1 MITRTKYFKEKYI
14 IACVSM
20 YGIVHEERIK
30 YIHQVHFSEHM
41 DLSTLNLKYL
51 KTNSVMY
58 EKGYFIHESIHHYK
72 QMYHFIKQSQNKPFF
87 MPTFKELSRY
97 ENINYIESTPEIER
111 FTREFMKTVKMISHE
126 ELILKVNLILSY
138 HNLNYDMKSIIE
150 VLHDAFLIEEDI
162 RILLPYLV
170 EALNS
175 QKLWINHGLS
185 ANDIKSKTVT
195 TSPMLDIEKMN
206 PFEVTEKQKTQFKA
220 EINKLTLHL
229 PKAIFDF
236 SLPGLHD
243 LIDYTLEN
251 YPEHIIDID
260 PKIYLA
266 GITAHVYY
274 MHNKQFNYNR
284 REAIMNALQLKD
296 RYDKISAMIREFNGM
311 LAYYKEVNRDIILN
325 DFFEKVQ
332 YKPIKTVTKENIRL
346 IGILQKKAVI
356 DDVLRK
362 KTERIV
368 DDFSDDGD
376 LYVLL
381 ANMNLIYPLSVK
393 NLFRLMTVC
402 PDNQRETVMKHII
415 FAFEKVDP
423 KYFVKPNM
431 FKPNHENFKIYL
443 LSLNNLGFIL
453 KNKGHFTEALKLY
466 EKILY
471 CNEDDKFKAKE
482 SMLICLMY
490 TQQYDRF
497 LSILE
502 SLPETSVFRLFI
514 EFFNQILDK
523 EPIQQSYEKIIREYP
538 TLLEELLTH
547 KPNTEKLKTIEE
559 RELLHDFYALFSANR
574 KAIQQAIQSLQSNKL
589 IN

>member
-1 MITRTKYFKEKYI
+1 M
-14 IACVSM
+14 
-20 YGIVHEERIK
+20 
-30 YIHQVHFSEHM
+30 
-41 DLSTLNLKYL
+41 
-51 KTNSVMY
+51 
-58 EKGYFIHESIHHYK
+58 
-72 QMYHFIKQSQNKPFF
+72 
-87 MPTFKELSRY
+87 
-97 ENINYIESTPEIER
+97 
-111 FTREFMKTVKMISHE
+111 
-126 ELILKVNLILSY
+126 
-138 HNLNYDMKSIIE
+138 
-150 VLHDAFLIEEDI
+150 
-162 RILLPYLV
+162 
-170 EALNS
+170 
-175 QKLWINHGLS
+175 
-185 ANDIKSKTVT
+185 
-195 TSPMLDIEKMN
+195 
-206 PFEVTEKQKTQFKA
+206 
-220 EINKLTLHL
+220 
-229 PKAIFDF
+229 
-236 SLPGLHD
+236 
-243 LIDYTLEN
+243 
-251 YPEHIIDID
+251 
-260 PKIYLA
+260 
-266 GITAHVYY
+266 
-274 MHNKQFNYNR
+274 
-284 REAIMNALQLKD
+284 
-296 RYDKISAMIREFNGM
+296 
-311 LAYYKEVNRDIILN
+311 
-325 DFFEKVQ
+325 
-332 YKPIKTVTKENIRL
+332 

-393 NLFRLMTVC
+393 NLFRLMSVC